1 MSERIQL
8 TVTRPQ
14 LFILGSVINRFQE
27 WAAGDKRDDHG
38 EARLRDLAERFHSE
52 KAGSES
58 WQVLNTLTG
67 YIARREYE
75 TQGNSPPKHF
85 SGIAERT
92 KKEVK

>member
-27 WAAGDKRDDHG
+27 WAAGDERYDHG
-38 EARLRDLAERFHSE
+38 EARLRDLAKRFHSE

-58 WQVLNTLTG
+58 WQALNTLTG
-67 YIARREYE
+67 YMARREYE
-75 TQGNSPPKHF
+75 TQGNSSPK
-85 SGIAERT
+85 
-92 KKEVK
+92 KVMK